1 MKERTYSK
9 YIFFILVLLSVCS
22 IWSIY
27 RDPDYNLSKKI
38 IFICLNFTYLFLVA
52 DYIDIIIYRNILMH
66 VFEYKMYFPS
76 TIYNLYN
83 TILPSI
89 SMLLYV
95 FAWILYLSD
104 SIFDL
109 QTVGILILM
118 SESCI
123 CYSIFGKKNII
134 FGNKDNLAIN
144 FRLVPYNSIRTYN
157 LSKKRGIGRNINEI
171 IIHLHSGED
180 ITFSVNSI
188 YLDEI
193 IKNLS

>member
-1 MKERTYSK
+1 MKERTYRK

-27 RDPDYNLSKKI
+27 RDTNYILSKRI
-38 IFICLNFTYLFLVA
+38 IFICLYFTYLFLVA
-52 DYIDIIIYRNILMH
+52 EYIEIIIYRNILMN

-76 TIYNLYN
+76 SIYNLYN
-83 TILPSI
+83 IFMPSI

-95 FAWILYLSD
+95 FAWTLYLSD
-104 SIFDL
+104 SIFDM
-109 QTVGILILM
+109 QIIGILILM

-123 CYSIFGKKNII
+123 CYSIFGKNNII
-134 FGNKDNLAIN
+134 FANKDNLALN

-157 LSKKRGIGRNINEI
+157 LSKKRGIGSNINEI

-180 ITFSVNSI
+180 ITISVDSI
-188 YLDEI
+188 YLDEL